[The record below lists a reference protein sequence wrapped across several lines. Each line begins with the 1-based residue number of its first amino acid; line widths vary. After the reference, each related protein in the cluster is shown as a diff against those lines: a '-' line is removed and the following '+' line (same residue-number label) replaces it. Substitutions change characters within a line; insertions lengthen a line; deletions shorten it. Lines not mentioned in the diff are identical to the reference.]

1 MSADPIDQDGIASRR
16 AENMAQLLTIIRECE
31 TDQTLDWIEDWAT
44 RRGYDSVGVRIALKT
59 RRADLANR
67 PRLLF

>member
-1 MSADPIDQDGIASRR
+1 
-16 AENMAQLLTIIRECE
+16 MAQLLTIIRECE